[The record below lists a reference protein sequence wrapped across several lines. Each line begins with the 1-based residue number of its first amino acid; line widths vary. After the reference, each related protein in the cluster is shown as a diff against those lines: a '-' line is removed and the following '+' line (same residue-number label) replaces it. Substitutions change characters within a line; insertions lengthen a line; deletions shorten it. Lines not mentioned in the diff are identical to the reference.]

1 MQHGEIYNNGSWRG
15 AEVHFSAVQTI
26 YTFYYSEFPN
36 GDAFPIAEW
45 AALPFMKP
53 ILRHTFWDGTMD
65 FNNSEQFGNFIKY
78 IFN

>member
-15 AEVHFSAVQTI
+15 AGVHFSAVQTI

-36 GDAFPIAEW
+36 GDGFPIAEW

-53 ILRHTFWDGTMD
+53 ILRHTFWDGSMD